1 MDLTEKTLSS
11 TTIYDGKVI
20 KVMRDE
26 VSLPNGESAYREIVH
41 HNGGA
46 TVLAVKDNMVYF
58 VRQYRYAYHDELLE
72 LPAGKLNEGE
82 EPEICAIRE
91 LEEETGLRA
100 TEVSLITKLYPSPGY
115 TDEVI
120 YVYLAKDFVQGT
132 MHLDEDEFLGVI
144 TLPLSTVKDMLD
156 RGEIRDAKTIVAL
169 RYYLSQR
176 TN

>member
-1 MDLTEKTLSS
+1 MDLIEKTLSS

-20 KVMRDE
+20 KVMRDQ

-46 TVLAVKDNMVYF
+46 TVLAVKDDMVYF

-82 EPEICAIRE
+82 DPKSCAIRE
-91 LEEETGLRA
+91 LEEETGLKA
-100 TEVSLITKLYPSPGY
+100 TDVDLITKLYPSPGY

-120 YVYLAKDFVQGT
+120 YVYLALDFVQGT
-132 MHLDEDEFLGVI
+132 QHLDEDEFLGVI

-156 RGEIRDAKTIVAL
+156 SGEIRDAKTIVAL
-169 RYYLSQR
+169 RYYLSN
-176 TN
+176 TK

>member
-1 MDLTEKTLSS
+1 MDLIEKTLSS

-20 KVMRDE
+20 KVMRDQ

-46 TVLAVKDNMVYF
+46 TVLAVKDDMVYF

-82 EPEICAIRE
+82 DPKSCAIRE
-91 LEEETGLRA
+91 LEEETGLKA
-100 TEVSLITKLYPSPGY
+100 TDVDLITKLYPSPGY

-120 YVYLAKDFVQGT
+120 YVYLARDFVQGT
-132 MHLDEDEFLGVI
+132 QHLDEDEFLGVI

-156 RGEIRDAKTIVAL
+156 SGEIRDAKTIVAL
-169 RYYLSQR
+169 RYYLSN
-176 TN
+176 TK

>member
-1 MDLTEKTLSS
+1 MDLIEKTLSS

-20 KVMRDE
+20 KVMRDQ

-46 TVLAVKDNMVYF
+46 TVLAVKDDMVYF

-82 EPEICAIRE
+82 DPKCCAIRE

-100 TEVSLITKLYPSPGY
+100 TDVDLITKLYPSPGY

-120 YVYLAKDFVQGT
+120 YVYLALDFVQGT
-132 MHLDEDEFLGVI
+132 QHLDEDEFLGVI

-156 RGEIRDAKTIVAL
+156 SGEIRDAKTIVAL
-169 RYYLSQR
+169 RYYLSN
-176 TN
+176 TK

>member
-1 MDLTEKTLSS
+1 MDLIEKTLSS

-20 KVMRDE
+20 KVMRDQ

-46 TVLAVKDNMVYF
+46 TVLAVKDDMVYF

-82 EPEICAIRE
+82 DPKSCAIRE
-91 LEEETGLRA
+91 LEEETGLKA
-100 TEVSLITKLYPSPGY
+100 TDVDLITKLYPSPGY

-120 YVYLAKDFVQGT
+120 YVYLARDLVQGT
-132 MHLDEDEFLGVI
+132 QHLDEDEFLGVI
-144 TLPLSTVKDMLD
+144 TLPLSTDKEMLD
-156 RGEIRDAKTIVAL
+156 SGEIRDAKTIVAL
-169 RYYLSQR
+169 RYYLSN
-176 TN
+176 TK

>member
-1 MDLTEKTLSS
+1 MDLIEKTLSS

-20 KVMRDE
+20 KVIRDQ

-41 HNGGA
+41 DNGGA
-46 TVLAVKDNMVYF
+46 TLLAVKDDMVYF

-82 EPEICAIRE
+82 DPKSCAIRE
-91 LEEETGLRA
+91 LEEETGLKA
-100 TEVSLITKLYPSPGY
+100 TDVDLITKLYPSPGY

-120 YVYLAKDFVQGT
+120 YVYLARDFVQGT
-132 MHLDEDEFLGVI
+132 QHLDEDEFLGVI

-156 RGEIRDAKTIVAL
+156 SGEIRDAKTIVAL
-169 RYYLSQR
+169 RYYLSN
-176 TN
+176 TK

>member
-1 MDLTEKTLSS
+1 MDLIEKTLSS

-20 KVMRDE
+20 KVMRDQ

-46 TVLAVKDNMVYF
+46 TVLAVKDDMVYF

-82 EPEICAIRE
+82 DPKCSAIRE

-100 TEVSLITKLYPSPGY
+100 TDVDLITKLYPSPGY

-120 YVYLAKDFVQGT
+120 YVYLALDFVQGT
-132 MHLDEDEFLGVI
+132 QHLDEDEFLGVI

-156 RGEIRDAKTIVAL
+156 SGEIRDAKTIVAL
-169 RYYLSQR
+169 RYYLSN
-176 TN
+176 TK

>member
-11 TTIYDGKVI
+11 TTIYDGKIV
-20 KVMRDE
+20 KVMRDQ

-46 TVLAVKDNMVYF
+46 TVLAVKDDMVYF
-58 VRQYRYAYHDELLE
+58 VRQYRYAYREELLE

-82 EPEICAIRE
+82 DPKHCAIRE
-91 LEEETGLRA
+91 LEEETGLKA
-100 TEVSLITKLYPSPGY
+100 TDVHLITKLYPSPGY

-120 YVYLAKDFVQGT
+120 YVYLAKDFVPGT
-132 MHLDEDEFLGVI
+132 MHLDEDEFLGVV

-169 RYYLSQR
+169 RYYLSK
-176 TN
+176 

>member
-1 MDLTEKTLSS
+1 MDLIEKTLSS

-20 KVMRDE
+20 KVIRDQ

-46 TVLAVKDNMVYF
+46 TVLAVKDDMVYF

-82 EPEICAIRE
+82 DPKSCAIRE
-91 LEEETGLRA
+91 LEEETGLKA
-100 TEVSLITKLYPSPGY
+100 TDVDLITKLYPSPGY

-120 YVYLAKDFVQGT
+120 YVYLARDFVQGT
-132 MHLDEDEFLGVI
+132 QHLDEDEFLGVI

-156 RGEIRDAKTIVAL
+156 SGEIRDAKTIVAL
-169 RYYLSQR
+169 RYYLSN
-176 TN
+176 TK

>member
-1 MDLTEKTLSS
+1 MDLIEKTLSS

-20 KVMRDE
+20 KVMRDQ

-46 TVLAVKDNMVYF
+46 TVLAVKDDMVYF

-82 EPEICAIRE
+82 DPKSCAIRE

-100 TEVSLITKLYPSPGY
+100 TDVDLITKLYPSPGY

-120 YVYLAKDFVQGT
+120 YVYLALDFVQGT
-132 MHLDEDEFLGVI
+132 QHLDEDEFLGVI

-156 RGEIRDAKTIVAL
+156 SGEIRDAKTIVAL
-169 RYYLSQR
+169 RYYLSH
-176 TN
+176 TK

>member
-1 MDLTEKTLSS
+1 MDLIEKTLSS

-20 KVMRDE
+20 KVMRDQ

-46 TVLAVKDNMVYF
+46 TVLAVKDDMVYF

-82 EPEICAIRE
+82 DPKSCAIRE

-100 TEVSLITKLYPSPGY
+100 TDVDLITKLYPSPGY

-120 YVYLAKDFVQGT
+120 YVYLARDFVQGT
-132 MHLDEDEFLGVI
+132 QHLDEDEFLGVI

-156 RGEIRDAKTIVAL
+156 SGEIRDAKTIVAL
-169 RYYLSQR
+169 RYYLSN
-176 TN
+176 TK